1 MVVEVMA
8 VVAWLMAV
16 VVVAAAA
23 AAAMDLVVTAVVGV
37 VRAVVGLAV
46 VVAAGSVL
54 PLALVCPGDVSGGV
68 AGGEAPRAGTRGVWF
83 SVLV

>member
-16 VVVAAAA
+16 VVVA

-54 PLALVCPGDVSGGV
+54 PLALVFPGDVS
-68 AGGEAPRAGTRGVWF
+68 GGEAPRAGTRGVWF
-83 SVLV
+83 SVLG